1 MILKDIKET
10 AMDMQNETVSRQY
23 LSFTLREED
32 FAVEIFKVR
41 EVLDVAILTKIP
53 RMPSYLCGVIN
64 LRGNVVPVVDL
75 GLKLGMEPVKKTIST
90 CIMIM
95 EIVVEAETAPVLMG
109 VLTDAV
115 QAVLELEP
123 ANIEPVPRMGTN
135 LNTDFIK
142 GMGRHEDKFL
152 ILLDIDRVLASEGE
166 ATLRDA
172 ASGALAGQALEAEEH
187 PSA

>member
-1 MILKDIKET
+1 
-10 AMDMQNETVSRQY
+10 MDKQTETVSSQY
-23 LSFTLREED
+23 LSFTLRDED

-41 EVLDVAILTKIP
+41 EVLDVATLTRIP
-53 RMPSYLCGVIN
+53 RMPSYLSGVIN

-75 GLKLGMEPVKKTIST
+75 GLKLGMDPVKKTINT

-95 EIVVEAETAPVLMG
+95 EIEVDAETAPVLMG

-115 QAVLELEP
+115 QAVLELDPE
-123 ANIEPVPRMGTN
+123 NIEAVPRMGTN

-152 ILLDIDRVLASEGE
+152 ILLDIDKVLASEGE
-166 ATLRDA
+166 ATLRDVESGVLPA
-172 ASGALAGQALEAEEH
+172 REIETEEQASA
-187 PSA
+187 

>member
-1 MILKDIKET
+1 MDIQDE
-10 AMDMQNETVSRQY
+10 NIGSQY
-23 LSFTLREED
+23 LSFTLRDED

-41 EVLDVAILTKIP
+41 EVLDVATLTRIP
-53 RMPSYLCGVIN
+53 RMPEYLCGVIN

-75 GLKLGMEPVKKTIST
+75 GLKLGMEPVVKTINT

-95 EIVVEAETAPVLMG
+95 EIAVEIDAEPVLMG

-115 QAVLELEP
+115 QAVLDLDP
-123 ANIEPVPRMGTN
+123 ANIETVPSMGTN

-142 GMGRHEDKFL
+142 GMGRHDDKFL
-152 ILLDIDRVLASEGE
+152 ILLDIDKILASEGE

-172 ASGALAGQALEAEEH
+172 TLGAVSPEIVATEEH
-187 PSA
+187 QAE

>member
-1 MILKDIKET
+1 
-10 AMDMQNETVSRQY
+10 MDMQNETASSQY
-23 LSFTLREED
+23 LSFTLRDED

-41 EVLDVAILTKIP
+41 EVLDVATLTRIP

-75 GLKLGMEPVKKTIST
+75 GLKLGMEPVKKTINT

-115 QAVLELEP
+115 QAVLELDR
-123 ANIEPVPRMGTN
+123 ANIEAVPRMGTN

-142 GMGRHEDKFL
+142 GMGRYEEKFL
-152 ILLDIDRVLASEGE
+152 ILLDIDKVLASEGE
-166 ATLRDA
+166 ASLRDVE
-172 ASGALAGQALEAEEH
+172 SGALATQALEAEAHLSE
-187 PSA
+187 

>member
-1 MILKDIKET
+1 
-10 AMDMQNETVSRQY
+10 MDMHNETVSSQY
-23 LSFTLREED
+23 LSFTLRDED

-41 EVLDVAILTKIP
+41 EVLDVATLTRIP

-75 GLKLGMEPVKKTIST
+75 GLKLGMEPVQKTINT

-95 EIVVEAETAPVLMG
+95 EIEVEAESAPVLMG

-115 QAVLELEP
+115 QAVLELDQ
-123 ANIEPVPRMGTN
+123 ANIEAVPRMGTN

-152 ILLDIDRVLASEGE
+152 ILLDIDKVLASEGE

-172 ASGALAGQALEAEEH
+172 EAGVPAAQPPEAGEQ
-187 PSA
+187 PSE

>member
-1 MILKDIKET
+1 MDI
-10 AMDMQNETVSRQY
+10 QNEIVSSQY

-41 EVLDVAILTKIP
+41 EVLDVATLTRIP

-75 GLKLGMEPVKKTIST
+75 GLKLGMEPVKKTINT

-95 EIVVEAETAPVLMG
+95 EIVVEAETAPVPMG

-115 QAVLELEP
+115 QAVLELDQ

-152 ILLDIDRVLASEGE
+152 ILLDIDKVLANEGE
-166 ATLRDA
+166 ATLRDVQ
-172 ASGALAGQALEAEEH
+172 SGALTTEEQVAEE
-187 PSA
+187 PPAE

>member
-1 MILKDIKET
+1 
-10 AMDMQNETVSRQY
+10 MDMHNETVSSQY
-23 LSFTLREED
+23 LSFTLRDED

-41 EVLDVAILTKIP
+41 EVLDVATLTRIP
-53 RMPSYLCGVIN
+53 RMPAYLCGVIN

-75 GLKLGMEPVKKTIST
+75 GLKLGMEPVQKTINT

-95 EIVVEAETAPVLMG
+95 EIEVEAETAPVLMG

-115 QAVLELEP
+115 QAVLELDP
-123 ANIEPVPRMGTN
+123 ANIEAVPRMGTN

-152 ILLDIDRVLASEGE
+152 ILLDIDKVLASEGE

-172 ASGALAGQALEAEEH
+172 EAGVLAAQPQEAEQQ
-187 PSA
+187 PSE